1 MKQETYRYYA
11 GIFDRFSDERL
22 FPQNLEFI
30 LKVVG
35 RLERGDK
42 VADVGGGTGYFTS
55 KLLTLFPFVE
65 LTFIEPSPEMMAL
78 AKGRLPEA
86 TRFLER
92 KLDDVLEELEP
103 MDVFIFQRS
112 LYCFYSRLDDYRA
125 LAARLFEKTA
135 PGGRVA
141 IYEFDS
147 KYDLEGVRVYLMA
160 KRSSFDL
167 NEREFEESLRLFL
180 EVLGEFNRS
189 VDDGSFTLFRPGE
202 IESVFNGAGFATL
215 SQGDSSYF
223 FKK

>member
-1 MKQETYRYYA
+1 MKKETYRYYA

-30 LKVVG
+30 LKVVQL
-35 RLERGDK
+35 LERGDK
-42 VADVGGGTGYFTS
+42 VDVGGGTGYFTS
-55 KLLTLFPFVE
+55 KLLTLFPFID

-78 AKGRLPEA
+78 SRSRLPKA

-92 KLDDVLEELEP
+92 KLDDVLDGLET

-112 LYCFYSRLDDYRA
+112 LYCFYSSLDDYRA

-135 PGGRVA
+135 SGGHIA

-147 KYDLEGVRVYLMA
+147 KYDLEGVRAYLMA
-160 KRSSFDL
+160 RRNSFDL
-167 NEREFEESLRLFL
+167 SEREFKESLRLFL

-202 IESVFNGAGFATL
+202 IESVFNEAGFATL